1 MAWITSW
8 RSNICAL
15 GVSTKQTRSN
25 EKITMIEP
33 IYEDNPQKVKMIPK
47 PSTLRLLFQ
56 IPVIVAAL
64 GYFVD
69 IYDLLLF
76 SIVRVQSLKDLGV
89 SDADMLMKGIYLINM
104 QMGGLLI
111 GGILWGILGDK
122 RGRLSVLFGS
132 ILIYSLANIA
142 NGFVTSVDQYAL
154 LRLVAGIG
162 LAGELGAGITLV
174 AEVLPK
180 EIRGY
185 GTSLVASVGLLG
197 AVLAYFIAEQ
207 FAWRNAYFI
216 GGGLGLL
223 LLAMRVSVF
232 ESGIFT
238 KVKEQSVSRGNFLHL
253 FSSQKQFFKYLRCI
267 LIGLP
272 VWFVAG
278 ILMTFSPEFG
288 KALNVDVPIV
298 AGKAVMWEY
307 IGLAIGDLSSG
318 ILSQY
323 VGSRKKILFLF
334 LVLTAVLITVYLF
347 VPLHSAVMFYAV
359 CSCLGFGVG
368 YWALFVTIAAEQF
381 GTNLR
386 ATVATTVPNFVRGS
400 INIMTPLFL
409 LFKDHLGLVSGA
421 GLLGF
426 ITITIAFLGLWKMEE
441 TFGKDLNFLEE

>member
-1 MAWITSW
+1 MLEPA
-8 RSNICAL
+8 
-15 GVSTKQTRSN
+15 TK
-25 EKITMIEP
+25 
-33 IYEDNPQKVKMIPK
+33 PK
-47 PSTLRLLFQ
+47 PSISPSLLRQLFQ

-89 SDADMLMKGIYLINM
+89 SDADMLPKGIYLINT
-104 QMGGLLI
+104 QMAGLLI

-142 NGFVTSVDQYAL
+142 NGFVTTVDQYAL
-154 LRLVAGIG
+154 LRLIAGIG

-185 GTSLVASVGLLG
+185 GTSLVASVGMMG
-197 AVLAYFIAEQ
+197 AVLAYFIADQ
-207 FAWRNAYFI
+207 FTWRNAYFI

-223 LLAMRVSVF
+223 LLVMRVSIF

-238 KVKEQSVSRGNFLHL
+238 SVKEQEIVSRGNFLKL
-253 FSSQKQFFKYLRCI
+253 FSSGSQFLKYLRCI

-288 KALNVDVPIV
+288 KALGLSEPIV

-307 IGLAIGDLSSG
+307 IGLTIGDLSSG
-318 ILSQY
+318 VFSQY
-323 VGSRKKILFLF
+323 LNSRKRVLGLFL
-334 LVLTAVLITVYLF
+334 LLTAGLIVVYLY
-347 VPLHSAVMFYAV
+347 VPFKSAAVFYAICV
-359 CSCLGFGVG
+359 CLGVGVG

-409 LFKDHLGLVSGA
+409 LFKDQLGIVNGAALLGLLTMA
-421 GLLGF
+421 
-426 ITITIAFLGLWKMEE
+426 TAFLGLWKMEE
-441 TFGKDLNFLEE
+441 TFGKDLNFLEK

>member
-1 MAWITSW
+1 
-8 RSNICAL
+8 
-15 GVSTKQTRSN
+15 
-25 EKITMIEP
+25 MIEP
-33 IYEDNPQKVKMIPK
+33 IYKNDSPQTGAKTPFSIA
-47 PSTLRLLFQ
+47 RQLFQ
-56 IPVIVAAL
+56 VPVIVAAL

-76 SIVRVQSLKDLGV
+76 SIVRVQSLKDVGV
-89 SDADMLMKGIYLINM
+89 SDAGMLNEGIYLINM

-122 RGRLSVLFGS
+122 KGRLSVLFGS

-142 NGFVTSVDQYAL
+142 NGFVTSVDQYAI
-154 LRLVAGIG
+154 LRLIAGIG

-216 GGGLGLL
+216 GGGLGLML
-223 LLAMRVSVF
+223 LVMRVSVF

-238 KVKEQSVSRGNFLHL
+238 QVKEQAVARGNFLHL
-253 FSSQKQFFKYLRCI
+253 FSSRKQFLKYLRCI

-288 KALNVDVPIV
+288 KELHLDGPIV

-307 IGLAIGDLSSG
+307 IGLSIGDLSSG

-323 VGSRKKILFLF
+323 FNSRKKVLGLFLA
-334 LVLTAVLITVYLF
+334 LTAALVAVYLY
-347 VPLHSAVMFYAV
+347 VPLHSTTAFYAV
-359 CSCLGFGVG
+359 CSCLGFAVG

-409 LFKDHLGLVSGA
+409 LFRGEFGIIQGA
-421 GLLGF
+421 GLLGLL
-426 ITITIAFLGLWKMEE
+426 TLAIAFLGLWKMEE

>member
-1 MAWITSW
+1 
-8 RSNICAL
+8 
-15 GVSTKQTRSN
+15 
-25 EKITMIEP
+25 MIEP
-33 IYEDNPQKVKMIPK
+33 IYKNDLPK
-47 PSTLRLLFQ
+47 ASTQSPFSIARQLFQ

-89 SDADMLMKGIYLINM
+89 SDAGMLNQGIYLINM

-122 RGRLSVLFGS
+122 KGRLSVLFGS

-142 NGFVTSVDQYAL
+142 NGFVTSVDQYAI

-216 GGGLGLL
+216 GGGLGLML
-223 LLAMRVSVF
+223 LVMRVSVF

-238 KVKEQSVSRGNFLHL
+238 QVKEQAVARGNFLHL
-253 FSSQKQFFKYLRCI
+253 FSSKKQFLKYLRCI

-288 KALNVDVPIV
+288 KELHLNGPIV

-307 IGLAIGDLSSG
+307 IGLSIGDLSSG

-323 VGSRKKILFLF
+323 FSSRKKVLGMFLA
-334 LVLTAVLITVYLF
+334 LTAALVVVYLF
-347 VPLHSAVMFYAV
+347 VPLHSTTAFYAV
-359 CSCLGFGVG
+359 CSCLGFAVG

-409 LFKDHLGLVSGA
+409 LFRGEFGIIQGA
-421 GLLGF
+421 GLLGLL
-426 ITITIAFLGLWKMEE
+426 TLAIAFLGLWKMEE

>member
-1 MAWITSW
+1 MS
-8 RSNICAL
+8 
-15 GVSTKQTRSN
+15 Q
-25 EKITMIEP
+25 
-33 IYEDNPQKVKMIPK
+33 
-47 PSTLRLLFQ
+47 PSTIRQLMK

-76 SIVRVQSLKDLGV
+76 SIVRIQSLKSLGV
-89 SDADMLMKGIYLINM
+89 PEANLLKDGVYLINM

-122 RGRLSVLFGS
+122 KGRISVLFGS

-154 LRLVAGIG
+154 LRFIAGIG
-162 LAGELGAGITLV
+162 LAGELGVGITLV

-185 GTSLVASVGLLG
+185 GTSLVAGVGMLG
-197 AVLAYFIAEQ
+197 AVLAHLIADN
-207 FAWRNAYFI
+207 FDWRIAYFI

-223 LLAMRVSVF
+223 LLIMRINVF

-238 KVKEQSVSRGNFLHL
+238 KVKQKGVSRGNFFQL
-253 FSSQKQFFKYLRCI
+253 FTSSKHFYKYLRCI
-267 LIGLP
+267 LIGVP

-288 KALNVDVPIV
+288 TALNLDAPIV

-307 IGLAIGDLSSG
+307 IGLVIGDISSG
-318 ILSQY
+318 IISQY
-323 VGSRKKILFLF
+323 FRSRKKVVLLYILLA
-334 LVLTAVLITVYLF
+334 AVLITIYLF
-347 VPLHSAVMFYAV
+347 VPLRSDEMFYAICV
-359 CSCLGFGVG
+359 GLGIAAG

-400 INIMTPLFL
+400 IIIMTPLFL
-409 LFKDHLGLVSGA
+409 YFREQFGILPGA
-421 GLLGF
+421 GVVGLLAIG
-426 ITITIAFLGLWKMEE
+426 TALLGLWKMEE
-441 TFGKDLNFLEE
+441 TFGKDLNFIEEGSVLSIPPPIANKAVPD